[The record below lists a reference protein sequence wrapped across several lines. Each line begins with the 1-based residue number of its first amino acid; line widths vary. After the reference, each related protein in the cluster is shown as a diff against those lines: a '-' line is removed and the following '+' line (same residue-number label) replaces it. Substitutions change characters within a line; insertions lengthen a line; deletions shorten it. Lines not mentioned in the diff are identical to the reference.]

1 MIKINKI
8 FPRIISYFFR
18 LEYYFSSRFKY
29 LFLKIKGTNYR
40 KRINLQSNI
49 ASIQKSLEK
58 NNYKRLAIF
67 VAFHNSSEIPQSNLN
82 YIKILKKSLF
92 DIVYVHNGYLEKKLI
107 DRLNKI
113 GCFVIIR
120 ENIGQDFGAWKDTI
134 SLFQEHK
141 ILDKLKWLL
150 LCNDSNFCIG
160 GKNLDAFITKFNES
174 MNTQDL
180 YDFICLNSNFE
191 GSLHYQS
198 YFICLSKNILK
209 MQKFR
214 KFWKEYIPI
223 DNRYHAIRNGEKKF
237 SKTILY
243 NSRPKIM
250 FSSYELSENIKDKL
264 PIDYKYLLKLLP
276 NNLFFLKVLFE
287 NKSLNSKKNI
297 YLSISQ
303 LINSL
308 ENYNHSHVFG
318 LLNIIY
324 LNSPF
329 LKKDVVRMGVFS
341 INQVYEVL
349 KISKLLINKKLKDEV
364 MKILTSHG
372 TLFSY
377 FEERRIA
384 VRKGIPIN
392 KNLYEYQSNS
402 KELKK
407 LYFNQKKNTSKTD

>member
-8 FPRIISYFFR
+8 FPRVFSYFFR

-29 LFLKIKGTNYR
+29 LFSRIKGTNYR
-40 KRINLQSNI
+40 KRINLQKNI
-49 ASIQKSLEK
+49 NSIHKKLSK
-58 NNYKRLAIF
+58 NKYKRLAIF
-67 VAFHNSSEIPQSNLN
+67 VAFHSPSQIPQSNLN

-92 DIVYVHNGYLEKKLI
+92 DIVYVHNGHLGKKI
-107 DRLNKI
+107 INKLHRI

-134 SLFQEHK
+134 SLLQEHK
-141 ILDKLKWLL
+141 ILDKVKWLL

-160 GKNLDAFITKFNES
+160 GKNLDSFIKKFNES
-174 MNTQDL
+174 LNEQDL

-214 KFWKEYIPI
+214 KFWEEYIPI

-237 SKTILY
+237 SKIIL
-243 NSRPKIM
+243 NNLRPKIM
-250 FSSYELSENIKDKL
+250 FTSYELSENIKDKL
-264 PIDYKYLLKLLP
+264 QIDYKYLFKLLP
-276 NNLFFLKVLFE
+276 HNLFFLKVLFE

-297 YLSISQ
+297 YLSTSQ
-303 LINSL
+303 LISFL
-308 ENYNHSHVFG
+308 ENYNPSHVFG

-349 KISKLLINKKLKDEV
+349 KITKLSINTQLKDEV
-364 MKILTSHG
+364 MKILISHG
-372 TLFSY
+372 TLLSY

-392 KNLYEYQSNS
+392 KNLYEYQSNT

-407 LYFNQKKNTSKTD
+407 LYFNKKNHNKKN

>member
-1 MIKINKI
+1 M
-8 FPRIISYFFR
+8 
-18 LEYYFSSRFKY
+18 
-29 LFLKIKGTNYR
+29 
-40 KRINLQSNI
+40 
-49 ASIQKSLEK
+49 
-58 NNYKRLAIF
+58 
-67 VAFHNSSEIPQSNLN
+67 
-82 YIKILKKSLF
+82 LKKSLF
-92 DIVYVHNGYLEKKLI
+92 DIVYVHNGYLEKKLV
-107 DRLNKI
+107 DRLKRI

-120 ENIGQDFGAWKDTI
+120 ENISQDFGAWKDTI

-141 ILDKLKWLL
+141 ILEKLKWLL
-150 LCNDSNFCIG
+150 LCNDSNFCLG
-160 GKNLDAFITKFNES
+160 GKNLDSFITKFNES

-198 YFICLSKNILK
+198 YFICLSQNILK
-209 MQKFR
+209 KQKFK
-214 KFWKEYIPI
+214 KFWEDYIPI

-243 NSRPKIM
+243 NLRPKIM
-250 FSSYELSENIKDKL
+250 FTSHELSENIKDNL
-264 PIDYKYLLKLLP
+264 PNDYKYLFKLLP
-276 NNLFFLKVLFE
+276 HNLFFLKVLFK

-297 YLSISQ
+297 YLSTSQ
-303 LINSL
+303 LISFL
-308 ENYNHSHVFG
+308 ENYNPSHVFG
-318 LLNIIY
+318 LLNILY

-349 KISKLLINKKLKDEV
+349 KISKLSINTQLKDEV

-372 TLFSY
+372 TLLSY

-392 KNLYEYQSNS
+392 KNLYEYQSNT

-407 LYFNQKKNTSKTD
+407 LYFNQKNHNKKN